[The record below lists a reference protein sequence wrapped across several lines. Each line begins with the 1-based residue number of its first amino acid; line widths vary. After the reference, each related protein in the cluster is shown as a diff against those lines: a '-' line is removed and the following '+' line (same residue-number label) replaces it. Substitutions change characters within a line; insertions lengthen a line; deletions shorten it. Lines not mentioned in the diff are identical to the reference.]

1 MEFFVLE
8 LIAVEKKKKNPRGKK
23 CNRQEARA
31 GVLEREVFVLEFV
44 AINGCTSRAVALH
57 EIAALKE
64 KKENPCRICRHIC
77 TNVFIPSP
85 RIGGNLNH

>member
-44 AINGCTSRAVALH
+44 AVNGGTSRAVALH

-64 KKENPCRICRHIC
+64 KKKKRN
-77 TNVFIPSP
+77 
-85 RIGGNLNH
+85 

>member
-1 MEFFVLE
+1 V
-8 LIAVEKKKKNPRGKK
+8 KKKGGKKKK

-64 KKENPCRICRHIC
+64 KEKRKKMLNL
-77 TNVFIPSP
+77 SP
-85 RIGGNLNH
+85 